1 MYKVYIDES
10 GDLGNSFFKD
20 EKNRGSY
27 YFILSAIIVKDIEV
41 PFVEEAVDET
51 KNKLGKNKYF
61 HFVEDTH
68 NQRIV
73 FLNKISNM
81 KNFNSILIAE
91 DKFGFVKMCEMA
103 ERDSLLPEEIFEHVV
118 RTLFV
123 EISYMFQKN
132 NGKLEFE
139 LIFEENRN
147 INYKNIENIA
157 REFSDDKFN
166 FKICLRDK
174 ECKCLQIADYLA
186 GTLFVAL
193 EESKIDKQIDE
204 SYINKLIGKFYHYD
218 DREFANIAPLHA
230 YRLSEGPYKH
240 RIHLSLTHL
249 LGKFENKKQGWAK
262 SIQEC
267 F

>member
-1 MYKVYIDES
+1 MKGIVNVSGAEIDGPCDELKVETLTKNANVTVLGEVKVPGSYPLNNGRMTLLEALGAA
-10 GDLGNSFFKD
+10 GDLTQYGRRDN
-20 EKNRGSY
+20 
-27 YFILSAIIVKDIEV
+27 
-41 PFVEEAVDET
+41 
-51 KNKLGKNKYF
+51 
-61 HFVEDTH
+61 
-68 NQRIV
+68 
-73 FLNKISNM
+73 
-81 KNFNSILIAE
+81 ILITRE
-91 DKFGFVKMCEMA
+91 
-103 ERDSLLPEEIFEHVV
+103 
-118 RTLFV
+118 
-123 EISYMFQKN
+123 N

-249 LGKFENKKQGWAK
+249 MGKFENKKQGWAK
-262 SIQEC
+262 YIQEC